1 MFILSVV
8 VTPVGT
14 AIIITFL
21 VVVVVVVVVVSV
33 TVATVA
39 GFGLTGLVV

>member
-1 MFILSVV
+1 MFILLAV

-14 AIIITFL
+14 AIIITL
-21 VVVVVVVVVVSV
+21 VVVVVVVVVSV